1 MRVTVQYTD
10 GQTVEPVVETDRV
23 NQLSE
28 CSENIPRAVVIRE
41 LLAAAGNNSSPI
53 NFGSHGHRKE

>member
-1 MRVTVQYTD
+1 MQYTD

-28 CSENIPRAVVIRE
+28 CNENIVCALVLRVLI
-41 LLAAAGNNSSPI
+41 AATGNINSPI
-53 NFGSHGHRKE
+53 NLRFHGHRKE

>member
-1 MRVTVQYTD
+1 VRVTVQYTD

-28 CSENIPRAVVIRE
+28 CSENIVCALVLRVLI
-41 LLAAAGNNSSPI
+41 AATGNFSLPI
-53 NFGSHGHRKE
+53 NLSFHGHRKE